1 MPEERNNT
9 EQTRL
14 QRVEDFLLDPE
25 RVLFESIED
34 FKAGIDDLRTMLS
47 NVNLAELEAL
57 QGADGKNPER
67 GVEYFNDEDLAAIE
81 EFILDRVPRLGFE
94 VPSVEQVN
102 TYVSES
108 VAKIPRIAGPRG
120 PKGDDGED
128 GKDGSPDTAEDII
141 AKLRTLPRNTRLK
154 ITDIRGLQNQ
164 LTAFREVAET
174 VDNLV
179 DRFDNFKVAVG
190 GNPGGGSGGAVDS
203 VNGQT
208 GVVVLDIDDVAPSQT
223 GHAGEVLMS
232 DGTNASWQPAGG
244 TGTVTSV
251 GMSVPT
257 GFAVSGSPVT
267 TTGTFALTYDTGYQ
281 GYTSAEASKLSGIE
295 ANADVTDATNVG
307 AAGAF
312 MKAVDDTDDITVGA
326 TNKFATAAEK
336 TKLGYISV
344 TQAVN
349 LDQMETDI
357 AALANGMVYKGNWDA
372 SAGTFPGA
380 GAAQIG
386 WFYYVSV
393 AGTVDGVSFAIG
405 DNIVA
410 TVANASTTTYAA
422 NWSKHDQTDAVQD
435 VAGLVGSI
443 SASSL
448 RSALNVEDGADVT
461 DSVNVG
467 SVNAAATSKT
477 TPIDADSFPIVD
489 SAASNVIKRVT
500 FTNLKAFLKTY
511 FDTLYQAAG
520 SYLTASSTNTLTNKR
535 IQPRT
540 ASSTTTSNLSP
551 SLSTANVYYRTTQ
564 TATLTIDAPT
574 GTPVIGEIIMIY
586 VDSAGAQTLTIDST
600 YKPFGAAFPATTT
613 AGKTFMMS
621 AQYNGTDWKTLW
633 ANAI

>member
-67 GVEYFNDEDLAAIE
+67 GVEYFNDEDLDAIE
-81 EFILDRVPRLGFE
+81 AFILDRVPRLGFE

-208 GVVVLDIDDVAPSQT
+208 GVVVLDIDDVAPTQA
-223 GHAGEVLMS
+223 GHAGEALVS
-232 DGTNASWQPAGG
+232 DGTNATWQAVGG
-244 TGTVTSV
+244 LGTVTSV

-267 TTGTFALTYDTGYQ
+267 TSGTLALTYDTGYQ

-295 ANADVTDATNVG
+295 ANADVTDATNVA

-312 MKAVDDTDDITVGA
+312 MKAVDDTDDITEGA

-372 SAGTFPGA
+372 SAGTFPG
-380 GAAQIG
+380 GGVAQIG

-410 TVANASTTTYAA
+410 TVANASTTVYAA

-448 RSALNVEDGADVT
+448 RTAINVEDGADVT

-467 SVNAAATSKT
+467 AVNAAATSKA

-511 FDTLYQAAG
+511 FDTLYQATG
-520 SYLTASSTNTLTNKR
+520 SYLTASSTDTLTNKR

-540 ASSTTTSNLSP
+540 ASSTTASNLSP
-551 SLSTANVYYRTTQ
+551 NLSTANVYYRTTQ

-574 GTPVIGEIIMIY
+574 GTPVIGEVIMIY
-586 VDSAGAQTLTIDST
+586 VDSAGAQTLTINST
-600 YKPFGAAFPATTT
+600 YKAFGAAFPATTT

-633 ANAI
+633 ANAV

>member
-81 EFILDRVPRLGFE
+81 AFILDRVPRLGFE

-102 TYVSES
+102 TYISES
-108 VAKIPRIAGPRG
+108 VAKVPRIAGPRG

-128 GKDGSPDTAEDII
+128 GKNGSPDTAEDII

-164 LTAFREVAET
+164 LTAFAET
-174 VDNLV
+174 RDVVDQLV

-267 TTGTFALTYDTGYQ
+267 AAGTLALTYDTGYQ

-295 ANADVTDATNVG
+295 ALADVTDATNVG

-448 RSALNVEDGADVT
+448 RTALNVEDGADVT

-511 FDTLYQAAG
+511 FDTLYQAVG
-520 SYLTASSTNTLTNKR
+520 SYITASSTDTLTNKR
-535 IQPRT
+535 PQPRT
-540 ASSTTTSNLSP
+540 ASSTTASNLSP
-551 SLSTANVYYRTTQ
+551 DLSTANVYYRTTQ

-574 GTPVIGEIIMIY
+574 GTPVIGEVIMIY
-586 VDSAGAQTLTIDST
+586 VDSAGAQTLTINGT
-600 YKPFGAAFPATTT
+600 YVPFGAAFPATTT

-621 AQYNGTDWKTLW
+621 CQYNGTNWKTLW
-633 ANAI
+633 AVAI

>member
-511 FDTLYQAAG
+511 FDTLYQAVG
-520 SYLTASSTNTLTNKR
+520 SHITASSTDTLTNKR
-535 IQPRT
+535 MQPRT
-540 ASSTTTSNLSP
+540 ASSTTSSNLSP

-574 GTPVIGEIIMIY
+574 GTPVIGEVIMIY
-586 VDSAGAQTLTIDST
+586 VDSAGAQTLTINGT

-621 AQYNGTDWKTLW
+621 CQYNGTDWKTLW